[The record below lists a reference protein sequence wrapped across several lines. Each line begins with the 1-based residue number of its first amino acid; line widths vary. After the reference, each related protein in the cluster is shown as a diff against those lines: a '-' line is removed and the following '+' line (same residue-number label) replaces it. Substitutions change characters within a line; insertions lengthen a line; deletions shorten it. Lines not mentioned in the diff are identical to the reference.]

1 LIAFAMGAATLV
13 AASSALAAGASRSE
27 AAPAAALVAA
37 SAQAREAAVLRGR
50 TANLR
55 EGNPLALRPLYVEPY
70 GPARS
75 QAKAWKGS
83 RPDDAA
89 LIARIAEQPQALWL
103 GDWLRDVRGTAAAR
117 VRAARRAGSVPILVA
132 YNIPHRDCGQHSSG
146 GAASASAYRAWI
158 AQLARAIGDA
168 PAAVV
173 LEPDGLAGIDCL
185 SRSDRAERIALIRDA
200 VMRLSGLPQTAVYID
215 AGNASW
221 IQAGRMARRLK
232 AAGIAHARGFALN
245 VSGFEPTARAAAFGH
260 AVSARAGGARF
271 VIDTSRNGAGA
282 AGAGEW
288 CNPSGRAIGELPS
301 TSTGDPLLDAY
312 LWVKRPGESD
322 GACND
327 GPPAGVWWPEYA
339 LGLVQRA
346 ASTA

>member
-1 LIAFAMGAATLV
+1 MGAATLV
-13 AASSALAAGASRSE
+13 AASSALAADASRSE
-27 AAPAAALVAA
+27 ATPVSAA
-37 SAQAREAAVLRGR
+37 SAPARGTPVLRGR
-50 TANLR
+50 TADSR
-55 EGNPLALRPLYVEPY
+55 EGNPLALRPLYVEPH

-75 QAKAWKGS
+75 QAVAWKRS

-117 VRAARRAGSVPILVA
+117 VRAARNAGSVPILVA
-132 YNIPHRDCGQHSSG
+132 YNIPHRDCGYHSSG

-173 LEPDGLAGIDCL
+173 LEPDALAGIDCL
-185 SRSDRAERIALIRDA
+185 PKSDRAERIALIRDA
-200 VMRLSGLPQTAVYID
+200 VTRLSALPQTAVYID
-215 AGNASW
+215 AGNSSW
-221 IQAGRMARRLK
+221 IPAGRMARRLK
-232 AAGIAHARGFALN
+232 AAGIDRARGFALN
-245 VSGFEPTARAAAFGH
+245 VSGFEPTARATAFGH
-260 AVSARAGGARF
+260 AVSRRTGGARF
-271 VIDTSRNGAGA
+271 VIDTSRNGVGA
-282 AGAGEW
+282 DGGGEW

-322 GACND
+322 GSCND

-346 ASTA
+346 GSTA